1 MRGWTNLETL
11 RVEMP
16 EDNVSYDLNKR
27 FWTQLIYGLT
37 PFSSQRVQG
46 SSLSSIILPTL
57 SRLQLG
63 SNEEDDWYD
72 EKYDLTDF
80 PNATSALVALVSSR
94 AAALRGRGRT
104 SIIEAASGL
113 LKVIGARK
121 TWVAPHDFR
130 HFKFTLHSQEMKFHW
145 SGSS

>member
-1 MRGWTNLETL
+1 MS
-11 RVEMP
+11 

-46 SSLSSIILPTL
+46 SSLSSIILPNL
-57 SRLQLG
+57 SLLQLG

-94 AAALRGRGRT
+94 AAALRGRGRRL
-104 SIIEAASGL
+104 SSWRR
-113 LKVIGARK
+113 LKERRNQRRNK
-121 TWVAPHDFR
+121 WS
-130 HFKFTLHSQEMKFHW
+130 FKVWFQRAFLKEDLGMESRNDISFCLSSCWYGMKLKRL
-145 SGSS
+145 